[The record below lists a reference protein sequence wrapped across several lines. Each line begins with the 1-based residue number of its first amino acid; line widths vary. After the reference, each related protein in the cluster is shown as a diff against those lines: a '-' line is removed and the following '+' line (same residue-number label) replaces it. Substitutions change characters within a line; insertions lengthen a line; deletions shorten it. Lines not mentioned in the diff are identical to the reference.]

1 MARPLEGKDLQMTEY
16 TATFYEKQSDGSAR
30 SAARIVPVVLD
41 LLPGLQS
48 VVDVGCGV
56 GTFLE
61 KFRNNGVPWVQGI
74 DGDYV
79 ERDLLRI
86 DQNRFEARD
95 LSTPMSFERRFDLAV
110 SLEVAEHLLPSRAHS
125 FVEDLTELSDLVLF
139 SAAIPGQGGT
149 HHVNERWQ
157 DYWAGEFKEF
167 GYYALDAIR
176 HQIWDFD
183 DVESWYRQ
191 NTILYANLNALGR
204 YPGLLSFRTASLP
217 SLRVVHPATWA
228 AQPGPK
234 ELLRTVGEAIPIY
247 LRKAGER
254 LRGKQ

>member
-1 MARPLEGKDLQMTEY
+1 MTEY
-16 TATFYEKQSDGSAR
+16 TTTFYEKQSDGSAR

-41 LLPGLQS
+41 LVPGIQS

-61 KFRNNGVPWVQGI
+61 QFRSHGVAWTQGI

-79 ERDLLRI
+79 DREMLRI
-86 DQNRFEARD
+86 DQDRFEARD
-95 LSTPMSFERRFDLAV
+95 LSQPLSFDRRFDLAI
-110 SLEVAEHLLPSRAHS
+110 SLEVAEHLPPGRALS
-125 FVEDLTELSDLVLF
+125 FVDDLTRLSDLVLF

-149 HHVNERWQ
+149 HHVNEQWQ
-157 DYWAGEFKEF
+157 DYWAGRFRDV
-167 GYYALDAIR
+167 GYSSIDAIR
-176 HQIWDFD
+176 HQIWDLD

-191 NTILYANLNALGR
+191 NTILYANLASLER
-204 YPGLLSFRTASLP
+204 YPGLLAHRTSVLP
-217 SLRVVHPATWA
+217 SLRVVHPATWLS
-228 AQPGPK
+228 QPGPK

-254 LRGKQ
+254 LRGRQ